1 MLSTP
6 HPPHKRILVVEDCY
20 PARELMSLIL
30 GEGGFMVSTA
40 ANGAE
45 AIERLR
51 TSCRPDL
58 ILLDLRMP
66 VMDGWTLHEELKRD
80 PELSAIPVVVL
91 SGVDEGGEQLSNLEV
106 VRFLHKPIETDE
118 LLLTVRQ
125 CCKEPESPGAQ
136 PAAPS
141 P

>member
-1 MLSTP
+1 MLST
-6 HPPHKRILVVEDCY
+6 HHLPHKRILIVEDCFR
-20 PARELMSLIL
+20 ARELMSLIL
-30 GEGGFMVSTA
+30 GENGYMVSTA

-51 TSCRPDL
+51 TSSRPDL

-66 VMDGWTLHEELKRD
+66 VMDGWTLREELKRD

-91 SGVDEGGEQLSNLEV
+91 SGVNEGEEQTSTLEAA
-106 VRFLHKPIETDE
+106 RFLHKPIETDE
-118 LLLTVRQ
+118 LLLAVRQ
-125 CCKEPESPGAQ
+125 CCSEPETRGEQ
-136 PAAPS
+136 PAALS